1 VLDWLRRLRKVSQK
15 LSLPSRDASSGRS
28 QIQLNPAKLTPSPE
42 IYLGRL
48 AHLTVSIAEQLEQQS
63 ETAGDSALSKK
74 LHLLSN
80 KYYSRHA
87 ELVPLLSKLDV
98 SPSELDSLY
107 GNSIN
112 QLLSRTK
119 GTDFYEEMMRDYIVF
134 GMLEDSYRKLAK
146 GLTPARRLKV
156 EELLSHQDLEKLAQ
170 SALFGAIAQDPKLGH
185 RLALFGR
192 MVVADCLLEVRN
204 TISFEKVLPSGS
216 FKNEIDR
223 TRAQFKALEPY
234 TSELIAAHTVRM
246 DQLGLTA

>member
-1 VLDWLRRLRKVSQK
+1 MSQK

-48 AHLTVSIAEQLEQQS
+48 AHLTVSIAEQLDQQS
-63 ETAGDSALSKK
+63 ETAGDQTLSKK

-80 KYYSRHA
+80 RYYSRHA
-87 ELVPLLSKLDV
+87 ELVPLLTKLDV
-98 SPSELDSLY
+98 SPAELDALY

-119 GTDFYEEMMRDYIVF
+119 GADFYEELMRDSV
-134 GMLEDSYRKLAK
+134 RKLAK
-146 GLTPARRLKV
+146 GLTAARRIKV
-156 EELLSHQDLEKLAQ
+156 EELLSHQELEQLSQ
-170 SALFGAIAQDPKLGH
+170 STLFDAIAQDPKLGH

-192 MVVADCLLEVRN
+192 MVVADCLLEIRN
-204 TISFEKVLPSGS
+204 TVSFEKVLLTGS
-216 FKNEIDR
+216 FKNDADK

-246 DQLGLTA
+246 DQLGLSA

>member
-1 VLDWLRRLRKVSQK
+1 VSQK

-107 GNSIN
+107 GNTIN

-119 GTDFYEEMMRDYIVF
+119 GADFYEEMMRDYIVF

-146 GLTPARRLKV
+146 GLAPARRLKV
-156 EELLSHQDLEKLAQ
+156 EELLSHQDLQKLAQ